1 MAATSSSGSS
11 AFAAAAAAAAAA
23 TTQEDVAPTLSKGS
37 APHDWTIA
45 PPRAAVDPGN
55 SNSGNSGVGREEG
68 GNDCLQVTLW
78 FAKQQED
85 AGQEERQA
93 AAAAAQ
99 KADAAADAAANDD
112 AGAQPPSSA
121 IPSVSEVL
129 AASAEHWAAA
139 WRSGAA
145 LDLSGSTAAGAAELE
160 RRVVLS
166 QYILMSQEAGSNPPQ
181 ETGAKIALL

>member
-11 AFAAAAAAAAAA
+11 AFAAAAAAAAA